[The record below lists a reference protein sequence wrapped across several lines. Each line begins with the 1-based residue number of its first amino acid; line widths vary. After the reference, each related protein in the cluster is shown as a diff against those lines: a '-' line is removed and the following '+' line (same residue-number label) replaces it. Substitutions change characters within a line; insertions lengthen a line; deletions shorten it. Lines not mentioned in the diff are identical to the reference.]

1 MERRH
6 TGLMNDLIEI
16 HTRRLSIAP
25 VVLSEA
31 QSLADLVTAKVSL
44 WTAPIPWPYTIADAN
59 DWIAN
64 TSPDSR
70 MGIRL
75 DGKLIGMTGLPAKDG
90 EEAGFWINE
99 RYEGQGFATEAV
111 GGVIEFAFVQRSLDV
126 LESVVHRDNA
136 ASRRVHEKLGFTI
149 VDETNRYWSNKNREV
164 PVVIFRLTARDWKA
178 HCAQGTSLERQ

>member
-1 MERRH
+1 
-6 TGLMNDLIEI
+6 MNDLTEI
-16 HTRRLSIAP
+16 RTRRLSIAP

-31 QSLADLVTAKVSL
+31 QLLTDLVTAKVSH

-64 TSPDSR
+64 SSPDSR

-75 DGKLIGMTGLPAKDG
+75 DGKLIGMTGLPAKNG

-111 GGVIEFAFVQRSLDV
+111 GAVIEFAFVQRALDV
-126 LESVVHRDNA
+126 LESVVHRDNV
-136 ASRRVHEKLGFTI
+136 ASRRVHEKLGFSI
-149 VDETNRYWSNKNREV
+149 VEETDRFWPNKNREV
-164 PVVIFRLTARDWKA
+164 PVVIFRLTARDWKT
-178 HCAQGTSLERQ
+178 HRIQGTPLERQ